1 MWPRIPGRCR
11 GRGWRLRSSGAG
23 PSQRGQEA
31 RTPGIVSRSRSPSPG
46 RKFCRVLSAG
56 ASLAILLNRKQGS
69 AGAGRWRREHRT
81 TSPPRAYQDKW
92 RRGQRADTEV
102 LGGLGGGAD
111 LGWGGGLQVAG
122 SSPGS
127 TKHPSRTA
135 QEPELSGLGRSA
147 ARDGSCPLSGGGGRR
162 TAARRPGTGE
172 AQVQAPC
179 ADSGVGAAVTLV
191 CLPSRGRRAPPGEG
205 SVLSLQGP
213 SPLPRSLSSSLPP
226 GSGKETR
233 TGSPPH
239 PASDPAL
246 RGASLQREPR
256 SKFFQAWPSS
266 VQKGPGE
273 DEDGTGAAVP
283 AIRVVQNANSL
294 ARTGDAPARRQAG
307 SSSPEASRPRD
318 AEPLGSLS
326 QAWGWGAAGA

>member
-11 GRGWRLRSSGAG
+11 GRGWRLASSGAG

-81 TSPPRAYQDKW
+81 PSPPRACQDKW

-102 LGGLGGGAD
+102 PGPGLMGGSVD

-127 TKHPSRTA
+127 TKHPSRKA

-147 ARDGSCPLSGGGGRR
+147 ARDGSCRCSEGGGRR
-162 TAARRPGTGE
+162 RAARRPGAGG
-172 AQVQAPC
+172 AQVQVPC
-179 ADSGVGAAVTLV
+179 ADPGVGAAVTLV

-205 SVLSLQGP
+205 SVFALQGP
-213 SPLPRSLSSSLPP
+213 SPLP
-226 GSGKETR
+226 
-233 TGSPPH
+233 
-239 PASDPAL
+239 
-246 RGASLQREPR
+246 
-256 SKFFQAWPSS
+256 
-266 VQKGPGE
+266 
-273 DEDGTGAAVP
+273 
-283 AIRVVQNANSL
+283 
-294 ARTGDAPARRQAG
+294 
-307 SSSPEASRPRD
+307 
-318 AEPLGSLS
+318 
-326 QAWGWGAAGA
+326 